1 MTTRLKI
8 GLQAIVLGKKYNV
21 AEDRVLDAVAAAG
34 YDALECGVED
44 PVSFRRKLTSRRLVY
59 AGAHTT
65 PSKLKDVGDLI
76 ASLHAMGAEDVCNS
90 GLLDW
95 NKRSPEDYR
104 ETIEILNQAGRK
116 LRAEGIRLHY
126 HNHDFEFEKQDA
138 IGGRTGMDLFLEGI
152 DPQAVD
158 LCVDVGWVHKAGL
171 DPVNFLLKNAS
182 RVGYLHFKDYDDNG
196 WAEIGTGKAD
206 FAPIVK
212 ILPQLPGA
220 RWIILE
226 QDVAKIDPLD
236 SLRISRTNLREKY
249 GL

>member
-138 IGGRTGMDLFLEGI
+138 IGGQTGMDLFLYSIHFMLAITSISVMISFFYKKSVNLILAVEFHLLRRSYICRVQPSLLSAAGQRFSVTEGEKNRKRSI
-152 DPQAVD
+152 VRYN
-158 LCVDVGWVHKAGL
+158 LDVMHG
-171 DPVNFLLKNAS
+171 S
-182 RVGYLHFKDYDDNG
+182 R
-196 WAEIGTGKAD
+196 
-206 FAPIVK
+206 
-212 ILPQLPGA
+212 
-220 RWIILE
+220 
-226 QDVAKIDPLD
+226 
-236 SLRISRTNLREKY
+236 SLT
-249 GL
+249 